1 MQTFGLM
8 TDKSGKSTHFIDGTS
23 RSKSVQTVA
32 CLAIDVLPFKDEV
45 KEMYQDFVLE

>member
-8 TDKSGKSTHFIDGTS
+8 TDKTGISTSGTS
-23 RSKSVQTVA
+23 QSKSVQIVA

-45 KEMYQDFVLE
+45 KEMYQDLVLE